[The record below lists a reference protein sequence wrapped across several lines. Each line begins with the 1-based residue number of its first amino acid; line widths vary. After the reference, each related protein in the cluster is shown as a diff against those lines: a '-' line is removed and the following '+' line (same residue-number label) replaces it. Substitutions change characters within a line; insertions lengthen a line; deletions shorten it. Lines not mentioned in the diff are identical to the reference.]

1 MQDRLIGIWR
11 LLEVRARDAEGRP
24 IESAEFGPAPI
35 GTVQFGEE
43 RMMAAL
49 GDSRPPAAGGTR
61 FWVAYTGPWRF
72 DGAVLSTRV
81 DAAHPANRIGTDQVR
96 QVRWEGERVVLTPPP
111 RLVRG
116 VMNHL
121 ELVWEKVA

>member
-1 MQDRLIGIWR
+1 MQDLVGIWK
-11 LLEVRARDAEGRP
+11 LLEVRCQDPDGRP
-24 IESAEFGPAPI
+24 IASEFGPAPI
-35 GTVQFGEE
+35 GTVQFGAR

-49 GDSRPPAAGGTR
+49 GDSRPAAEGETR
-61 FWVAYTGPWRF
+61 FWVAYTGAWSF
-72 DGAVLSTRV
+72 DGTVLSTVV

-96 QVRWEGERVVLTPPP
+96 QVTWEGEHVVLRPPP

-121 ELVWEKVA
+121 ALVWRKVG

>member
-1 MQDRLIGIWR
+1 MQGLVGIWR
-11 LLEVRARDAEGRP
+11 LVEVRARDPEGRP
-24 IESAEFGPAPI
+24 IASEFGPAPI
-35 GTVQFGEE
+35 GTVQFGAE

-49 GDSRPPAAGGTR
+49 GDSRPPAEGETR
-61 FWVAYTGPWRF
+61 FWVAYTGVWSL

-96 QVRWEGERVVLTPPP
+96 QVRFEGDRVVLQPPP
-111 RLVRG
+111 RMVKG

-121 ELVWEKVA
+121 ELEWEKVG

>member
-1 MQDRLIGIWR
+1 MEDLIGIWR
-11 LLEVRARDAEGRP
+11 LVEVRARDPEGRP
-24 IESAEFGPAPI
+24 IASEFGPEPI
-35 GTVQFGEE
+35 GTVQFGPQ

-49 GDSRPPAAGGTR
+49 GDGRPPAAGETR
-61 FWVAYTGPWRF
+61 FWVAYTGAWSL

-96 QVRWEGERVVLTPPP
+96 QVRWEGTRVVLQPPP
-111 RLVRG
+111 RLVNG

-121 ELVWEKVA
+121 ELEWERVG

>member
-1 MQDRLIGIWR
+1 MQSLVGIWR
-11 LLEVRARDAEGRP
+11 LVEVRARDPEGRS
-24 IESAEFGPAPI
+24 IASEYGPAPI
-35 GTVQFGEE
+35 GTVQFGAQ

-49 GDSRPPAAGGTR
+49 GDSRPPAEGETR
-61 FWVAYTGPWRF
+61 FWVAYTGVWSL

-96 QVRWEGERVVLTPPP
+96 QVRFEGERMVLQPPP
-111 RLVRG
+111 RLVEG

-121 ELVWEKVA
+121 ELAWERAG